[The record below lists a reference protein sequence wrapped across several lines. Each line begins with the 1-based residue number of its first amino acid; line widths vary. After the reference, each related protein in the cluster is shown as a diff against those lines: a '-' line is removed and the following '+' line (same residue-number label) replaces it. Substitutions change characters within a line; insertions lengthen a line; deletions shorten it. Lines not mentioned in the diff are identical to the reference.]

1 MQTDK
6 LTDANQGVDNI
17 WDGSKANAL
26 RVGPEVPCKVCGEPL
41 HDDVVGPVHG
51 KVCYIKSPQGPMAHK
66 LCPPH
71 ICICYLGTY
80 KISIGSHIYL
90 KTDIFNHYATA
101 SEIFYHKVRS
111 LSTCPYV
118 HVNLMI

>member
-26 RVGPEVPCKVCGEPL
+26 RVGSKVPCKVCGEPL
-41 HDDVVGPVHG
+41 HNDVVGPVHG

-71 ICICYLGTY
+71 IWICYLGTY
-80 KISIGSHIYL
+80 NISISSHVYL
-90 KTDIFNHYATA
+90 KTDITFNPFAL
-101 SEIFYHKVRS
+101 FHKYFTIMYIVY
-111 LSTCPYV
+111 PPV
-118 HVNLMI
+118 HMNLMT